1 MKLSHCEKKNWNATN
16 GLEVYR
22 FNKKAKKSFRF
33 HFDCF
38 VFEISLEKKQLILH
52 ETSDFLHAVYM
63 CFERTWS
70 LPAVRVSPAKLIT
83 RTGENLAED
92 FRQNYEWQ
100 QLNLTDIGMF
110 FQGNMQ
116 AKIPLWMS
124 KNCPPTLIF
133 FRLSKDVT
141 SSRHLLDWFL
151 KTFVGYCSKQTLPD
165 GENRSF
171 FLLKGR
177 KRRIKAK
184 TEQGSIVTL
193 QHLFMLAF

>member
-110 FQGNMQ
+110 FQGNMK

-133 FRLSKDVT
+133 FQTFQRCDELPTSIGLVFENFCWVLFQTNPAGWGKSK
-141 SSRHLLDWFL
+141 L
-151 KTFVGYCSKQTLPD
+151 
-165 GENRSF
+165 F
-171 FLLKGR
+171 FIERQKE
-177 KRRIKAK
+177 KN
-184 TEQGSIVTL
+184 
-193 QHLFMLAF
+193 